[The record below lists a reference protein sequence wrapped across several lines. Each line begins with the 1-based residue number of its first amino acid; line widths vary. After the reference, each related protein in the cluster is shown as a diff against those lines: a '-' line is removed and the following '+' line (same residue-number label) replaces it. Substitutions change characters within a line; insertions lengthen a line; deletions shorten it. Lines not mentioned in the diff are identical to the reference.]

1 MNNISK
7 LKLISKIKKRPLSS
21 LDKKIKKSYKSFPL
35 DFSPNISELKK
46 SPFNIIYNKK
56 KNYNNK
62 ISKDNLSDRKLNN
75 DLINISYKIFLKEKN
90 GLKSPQYLR
99 NIYNKLNDNNLW
111 DNNDELGLSE
121 FIIIKNESSKK
132 KEEITPKTLI
142 KDTYERR
149 ISSANTFNS
158 NSKNLFPN
166 NSFKKK
172 INNYNHFNNNK
183 INPKN
188 KKIYNHF
195 INYKSNFIKK
205 KLLNNQ
211 NKK

>member
-7 LKLISKIKKRPLSS
+7 LKLKSKIKKRPLSS

-46 SPFNIIYNKK
+46 SPFNSIYNKN

-149 ISSANTFNS
+149 ISSANTYTYERRISSANTFNS

-166 NSFKKK
+166 NSFQKK
-172 INNYNHFNNNK
+172 INNYNK
-183 INPKN
+183 
-188 KKIYNHF
+188 
-195 INYKSNFIKK
+195 
-205 KLLNNQ
+205 
-211 NKK
+211 